1 MRRGE
6 VYWAEHP
13 DWGRRPA
20 VVMTR
25 DGALG
30 ALSEVFVVLATTVI
44 RGLPTE
50 VELGLEDG
58 LPRECVLNADHVDVV
73 AKSYLGERIAT
84 LSAAKLEA
92 VCRALDVATGC
103 G

>member
-1 MRRGE
+1 VRRGE

-25 DGALG
+25 DEALG

-50 VELGLEDG
+50 VELGVEDG
-58 LPRECVLNADHVDVV
+58 MPRECVLNADHADVV
-73 AKSYLGERIAT
+73 AKGYLGERIT
-84 LSAAKLEA
+84 VLSARKLEA
-92 VCRALDVATGC
+92 VCRALEVATGC

>member
-30 ALSEVFVVLATTVI
+30 VLNEVFVVLATTVI

-50 VELGLEDG
+50 VEVGVEDG
-58 LPRECVLNADHVDVV
+58 LPRECVLNVDHVDVV
-73 AKSYLGERIAT
+73 AKGHLGVRIAT
-84 LSAAKLEA
+84 LSASKLEA
-92 VCRALDVATGC
+92 VCRALDFATGC